1 MNESMNC
8 QLSPIDANER
18 GVLYGCETCLKRVRS
33 RQSPDRIN
41 MHCRGTSEQWRERVR
56 ANVTVCIAEDVLPAA
71 LEQVDRCLACPQFRG
86 YSCPLVPG
94 KCREDSW
101 LKWIQRGPCELA
113 EAIIEK
119 GK

>member
-1 MNESMNC
+1 MNC

-56 ANVTVCIAEDVLPAA
+56 ANVAACIGGDKLPAA
-71 LEQVDRCLACPQFRG
+71 LEQVDRCLVCPHFG
-86 YSCPLVPG
+86 GHWCPLVPG
-94 KCREDSW
+94 KCREDKW
-101 LKWIQRGPCELA
+101 LGWIQRGPCELA

-119 GK
+119 EN

>member
-1 MNESMNC
+1 MNC

-18 GVLYGCETCLKRVRS
+18 GVRYQCEVCPKQVRS

-56 ANVTVCIAEDVLPAA
+56 ANVAACIGGDKLPAA

-86 YSCPLVPG
+86 CWCPLVPG

-101 LKWIQRGPCELA
+101 LKWIQRGPCGLA

-119 GK
+119 EN